1 MALDPDIEE
10 KYVHNSKVMLGS
22 AILLVILILVI
33 ILYRSYAHFCAR
45 RRRHL
50 FPHTLPATS
59 TSATAPVFNDRLDPT
74 ILKSLPT
81 FTFSSAVHRPLQD
94 CAVCLSEFED
104 GDKGRV
110 LPNCSHAF
118 HCQCIDAWFASH
130 SNCPLCRSP
139 VKRVTTP
146 VEACSIPVS
155 VELAVEVE
163 AGGCSSL
170 PPPVMC
176 PRKPLNVVVEI
187 PEEERGLD
195 HRILSLKKFC
205 SV

>member
-10 KYVHNSKVMLGS
+10 KYVHNSKVMVGS
-22 AILLVILILVI
+22 AILLVILIFVI
-33 ILYRSYAHFCAR
+33 VLYRAYAHFCAR

-59 TSATAPVFNDRLDPT
+59 NSATDAPAFNDRLDPT

-81 FTFSSAVHRPLQD
+81 FTFSSFAHRPLQD

-110 LPNCSHAF
+110 LPNCNHAF

-139 VKRVTTP
+139 VTAP
-146 VEACSIPVS
+146 VETCSIPVK
-155 VELAVEVE
+155 VEVE

-170 PPPVMC
+170 PAPVMC
-176 PRKPLNVVVEI
+176 PRKPLNVVLEI

-195 HRILSLKKFC
+195 HRILSLKRFC

>member
-22 AILLVILILVI
+22 AILLVILIFVI
-33 ILYRSYAHFCAR
+33 VLYRAYAHFCAR

-50 FPHTLPATS
+50 FPHTLPADTS
-59 TSATAPVFNDRLDPT
+59 TSATGAPAFNDRLDPT

-81 FTFSSAVHRPLQD
+81 FTFSSAAHRPLQD

-110 LPNCSHAF
+110 LPNCNHAF

-139 VKRVTTP
+139 VTAP

-155 VELAVEVE
+155 VEVE

-170 PPPVMC
+170 PAPVMC
-176 PRKPLNVVVEI
+176 PRKPLNVVLDI

-195 HRILSLKKFC
+195 HRILSLKRFC